1 MDSSEADPTIEPTIY
16 TPTDISLIIGGVAA
30 AFATIVYS
38 LKHIKKSSCLGFN
51 CEQVVVDEQP
61 DPHQQ
66 LPCDHVEDEEQN
78 NSDILTLTDLLTHN
92 IILNSEV

>member
-1 MDSSEADPTIEPTIY
+1 MNSSEGDSTIEPTIY
-16 TPTDISLIIGGVAA
+16 TPTDISIIIGGVAA

-51 CEQVVVDEQP
+51 CEQVVVDDHP
-61 DPHQQ
+61 DPQ
-66 LPCDHVEDEEQN
+66 LPCDHVEDVEQN

>member
-1 MDSSEADPTIEPTIY
+1 MDSSEVNPPVESTIY
-16 TPTDISLIIGGVAA
+16 TPTDISIIIGGVAA

-38 LKHIKKSSCLGFN
+38 LKHIKKSSCLGVN
-51 CEQVVVDEQP
+51 CEQVVVDEQQ
-61 DPHQQ
+61 DPQ
-66 LPCDHVEDEEQN
+66 LPYDHVEDEAQN